1 MVIIPISVFLYRSKS
16 IMHKDFNT
24 VSGLKKNIQSLLSST
39 VIIFFFTVVVVAYL
53 SVSLGSGS
61 RSLETELTDL
71 QCVIC

>member
-16 IMHKDFNT
+16 IRHKDFNT

-39 VIIFFFTVVVVAYL
+39 VIIFFTVVVVAYL

-61 RSLETELTDL
+61 RSLEIELTDL